1 MALAGAEILLL
12 KGKSDVVVKKI
23 AVTSEQ
29 ITFGNHPLNTV
40 RVHQEQVERLHCRIA
55 LNKANVVELTNLSKL
70 CPVRVNGETVTKKV
84 QLKDGDLFAVAGCQF
99 RWSYDVTSSNKVSKK
114 RGSTKHFTRKHSAD
128 DLSYAVA
135 KPQTRKTKV
144 LFEFSRHRRTIH
156 SLQSVLD
163 QHEATHGKKRLQTPA
178 KPPAEMLQVASHE
191 EYEKENTPVKNT
203 VNTPKKNQQLNTSSV
218 MILSYTPLQ
227 SEKERRHVGCKT
239 PNVADKPVRLVQT
252 PLVSTS
258 MLGSPM
264 NVSKGGDSMYLVD
277 LTTPTSK
284 SVSRSN
290 ASSAVS
296 GAKGRL
302 LGTINLVSPSPK
314 STTPVSIRG
323 RNGSALLKSAI
334 KNAHI
339 TKGSMCGTPNTPKLS
354 ARNKLLA
361 RSGCKSADRQST
373 HTRIVP
379 GNSIKKDLMKKMTAE
394 DPSKDPFAN
403 EDAPRNTDPSIDL
416 TEDCIDNELPV
427 AVDTLCSE
435 QIVPPTLSDVPAFDI
450 EAVIKKPNF
459 TRQIRCSNFSDITP
473 DASYTENNADIETN
487 ENQTQEHRENTIIAS
502 WSVESELKTVSD
514 RPIVKTTE
522 RKSYTPFAHKPLLS
536 ERSKR
541 ATIGHFGNNVYQT
554 LVVSPVSVTEFKPD
568 SSQRIL
574 IEPVPANDNEGV
586 CDEQALLE
594 SPNDDD
600 AAFVDDYD
608 EDELLKSDSE
618 SFQSSK
624 KINAEFNVPAS
635 PHLRVSLRDTRK
647 FIGSAFTSLN
657 TSRPQLDLTA
667 EIDESLIVNDDD
679 DDEDIINQ
687 KYDLTHLGEGAG
699 IVASKDEMT
708 QCVQRRSS
716 ETSSIIDKS
725 KEATLR
731 AAERIDLESDDE
743 IDNETSYSS
752 MNVSSTNQDDELM
765 DGITLIPPTPPNEG
779 EHDSSYEDNME
790 PCRSLSEIE
799 ENICGDSIN
808 KIIDSSISS
817 ASLEIDRET
826 SAGLT
831 MVRNQSAIEIMK
843 PVLISESANNTIEA
857 SFPEAIVEVDRESS
871 VAQTMDQKHSE
882 IEIVEFKPNSDSA
895 NENVDSNLTPAAVE
909 VDRESLAGQ
918 KMDQSQSEIEVVESE
933 LAGQKMDQ
941 SQSEIEV
948 VESELISDSANK
960 SNGASV
966 TEPAVKV
973 DRESLAGQKM
983 DQSQSEIEV
992 VESELISDSA
1002 NKSIGANFI
1011 EPAVEIYQGSL
1022 AGQKMDQSQ
1031 SEIEVVE
1038 SELISDSANK
1048 SIGASFIEPAV
1059 EIDRESL
1066 AGQKMDQ
1073 SQSEI
1078 EVVESELISD
1088 SANKSI
1094 GASFIEPAVEI
1105 DRESLAGQ
1113 KMDQS
1118 QPEIEVVESELISDS
1133 ANKSNGASVT
1143 EPAVEIDRGSLA
1155 GQKMDQSQS
1164 EIEVVESEL
1173 AGQKMDQSQSGI
1185 EVVESELI
1193 SDSANKS
1200 IGASFIEPAV
1210 EIDRGSLAGQKM
1222 DQSQSEIEVVESE
1235 LISVSANKSIGASFI
1250 EPAVEIDRGSLAGQ
1264 KMDQSQSEIEVVES
1278 ELISDSANK
1287 NIGASFIEPA
1297 VEIDRGSLAG
1307 QKMDQ
1312 SQSEIKVV
1320 ESELAG
1326 QKMDQSQSGIEV
1338 VESELISD
1346 SANKSIGA
1354 NFIEPAVEIDR
1365 ESLAGQKMDQSQ
1377 PEIEVVESE
1386 LISDSANKSN
1396 GASVTE
1402 PAVKVDRESLA
1413 GQKMDQS
1420 QSEIEVVES
1429 ELAGQKMDQ
1438 SQSGI
1443 EVVESELISDSAN
1456 KSIGASFIEPA
1467 VEIDRESLA
1476 GQKMEQSQS
1485 EIEVVESELISFSAN
1500 KSIGASFIEPAV
1512 EIDRGS
1518 LAGQK
1523 MDQSQSEIEVVES
1536 ELISDSANKNIGAS
1550 FIEPAVE
1557 IDRGSL
1563 AGQKM
1568 DQSQSEIEVVESELA
1583 GQKMDQS
1590 QSGIEVVE
1598 SELISDSAN
1607 KSIGANFI
1615 EPAVE
1620 IDRESLAGQ
1629 KMDQSQPEIEVV
1641 ESELISD
1648 SANKSNGASV
1658 TEPAVKVDRESLA
1671 GQKMDQSQSEIEVV
1685 ESELISDSA
1694 NKSIGASFI
1703 EPAVEID
1710 RGSLAGQKMD
1720 QSQSEIEVVE
1730 SELAGQKM
1738 DQSQSEIEV
1747 VESELISD
1755 SANKSIGANFIELA
1769 VEIDRE
1775 SLAGQKMDQS
1785 QSEIEVVESEL
1796 ISDSANKSIG
1806 ANFIEPAVEID
1817 RESLARQK
1825 MDQRQSEIEIV
1836 ESKPNSDST
1845 NENVDSS
1852 LMPAAVEVDQELS
1865 VAQMMDQTHSETE
1878 VVESEPNSNSCY
1890 ETVDSRFAPGNVAVD
1905 LQSSAL
1911 VVTAA
1916 SSPSDKIINIT
1927 KKRKLF
1933 SKTDPLTLI
1942 INTDSPPQRLLES
1955 KYPEYV
1961 IENRAVSGKQK
1972 NKKDDTFTLNSSPKK
1987 SPIQR
1992 RQLPSRAARNRIV
2005 TLSEEELAGKSPK
2018 VKYCKPKNNTLSD
2031 SSSNN
2036 DFMKLDEKRKI
2047 IFNDIVDIKEFN
2059 SPNIEGDIIK
2069 KTKTRRVKDLNENPQ
2084 KDINPLT
2091 KEGHEEPAEFI
2102 QPLKDNAVTSTPRGS
2117 TKLDLNS
2124 TKTKICM
2131 PPESPAIRRTR
2142 RMGTVLVDSPV
2153 LLTPSSTSAELSVD
2167 TKELAVQDKILE
2179 ESSQVLTPNS
2189 GKSNQTKTRS
2199 TRSRKQLTVPGVT
2212 KISEEFIYNVKEP
2225 NTNNVS
2231 SEKSANKAKEGIEND
2246 DKTQEDTQLHEELP
2260 KKKGR
2265 KGKQTPIRSAKL
2277 DLKESLEEE
2286 IEKTNIDMQNLKP
2299 ESPKKVGRKR
2309 RAKDAGSTE
2318 VKDLE
2323 PEYLYEQRTSKQA
2336 KHYEK
2341 SEEPDLVHN
2350 STTEKQS
2357 ETNIPKKR
2365 GNKKKIPHEETV
2377 DTKEKQTTKE
2387 ETNHTPAKEQHF
2399 ESKPPAKKGRT
2410 LKRDTYKDEP
2420 AVTEK
2425 SRLAVAK
2432 SDRLSEGEPK
2442 EERTDKSNLEEEL
2455 PRKRGRKKKIAENV
2469 SVELTIECPADAE
2482 SKGEN
2487 LKADTAVEDL
2497 PKKRGRKMKMVQDE
2511 PIETKK
2517 IQSAKQKTIDPIQ
2530 EKAGDEIDQ
2539 QDTKKRGKTS
2549 KKQVGP
2555 SPGKSSTEPN
2565 VMNAENGVRT
2575 RSRRAKQAV

>member
-948 VESELISDSANK
+948 VESELAGQKMDQSQSEIEVVESELISDSANK

-1297 VEIDRGSLAG
+1297 VEIDR
-1307 QKMDQ
+1307 
-1312 SQSEIKVV
+1312 
-1320 ESELAG
+1320 
-1326 QKMDQSQSGIEV
+1326 
-1338 VESELISD
+1338 
-1346 SANKSIGA
+1346 
-1354 NFIEPAVEIDR
+1354 
-1365 ESLAGQKMDQSQ
+1365 
-1377 PEIEVVESE
+1377 
-1386 LISDSANKSN
+1386 
-1396 GASVTE
+1396 
-1402 PAVKVDRESLA
+1402 ESLA

-1420 QSEIEVVES
+1420 QSE
-1429 ELAGQKMDQ
+1429 
-1438 SQSGI
+1438 I

>member
-909 VDRESLAGQ
+909 V
-918 KMDQSQSEIEVVESE
+918 
-933 LAGQKMDQ
+933 
-941 SQSEIEV
+941 
-948 VESELISDSANK
+948 
-960 SNGASV
+960 
-966 TEPAVKV
+966 
-973 DRESLAGQKM
+973 
-983 DQSQSEIEV
+983 
-992 VESELISDSA
+992 
-1002 NKSIGANFI
+1002 
-1011 EPAVEIYQGSL
+1011 
-1022 AGQKMDQSQ
+1022 
-1031 SEIEVVE
+1031 
-1038 SELISDSANK
+1038 
-1048 SIGASFIEPAV
+1048 
-1059 EIDRESL
+1059 
-1066 AGQKMDQ
+1066 
-1073 SQSEI
+1073 
-1078 EVVESELISD
+1078 
-1088 SANKSI
+1088 
-1094 GASFIEPAVEI
+1094 
-1105 DRESLAGQ
+1105 
-1113 KMDQS
+1113 
-1118 QPEIEVVESELISDS
+1118 
-1133 ANKSNGASVT
+1133 
-1143 EPAVEIDRGSLA
+1143 DRGSLA

>member
-948 VESELISDSANK
+948 VESELAGQKMDQSQSEIEVVESELISDSANK

-983 DQSQSEIEV
+983 DQSQSE
-992 VESELISDSA
+992 
-1002 NKSIGANFI
+1002 
-1011 EPAVEIYQGSL
+1011 
-1022 AGQKMDQSQ
+1022 
-1031 SEIEVVE
+1031 
-1038 SELISDSANK
+1038 
-1048 SIGASFIEPAV
+1048 
-1059 EIDRESL
+1059 
-1066 AGQKMDQ
+1066 
-1073 SQSEI
+1073 
-1078 EVVESELISD
+1078 
-1088 SANKSI
+1088 
-1094 GASFIEPAVEI
+1094 
-1105 DRESLAGQ
+1105 
-1113 KMDQS
+1113 
-1118 QPEIEVVESELISDS
+1118 
-1133 ANKSNGASVT
+1133 
-1143 EPAVEIDRGSLA
+1143 
-1155 GQKMDQSQS
+1155 
-1164 EIEVVESEL
+1164 
-1173 AGQKMDQSQSGI
+1173 I

>member
-918 KMDQSQSEIEVVESE
+918 KMDQSQSE
-933 LAGQKMDQ
+933 
-941 SQSEIEV
+941 
-948 VESELISDSANK
+948 
-960 SNGASV
+960 
-966 TEPAVKV
+966 
-973 DRESLAGQKM
+973 
-983 DQSQSEIEV
+983 
-992 VESELISDSA
+992 
-1002 NKSIGANFI
+1002 
-1011 EPAVEIYQGSL
+1011 
-1022 AGQKMDQSQ
+1022 
-1031 SEIEVVE
+1031 
-1038 SELISDSANK
+1038 
-1048 SIGASFIEPAV
+1048 
-1059 EIDRESL
+1059 
-1066 AGQKMDQ
+1066 
-1073 SQSEI
+1073 
-1078 EVVESELISD
+1078 
-1088 SANKSI
+1088 
-1094 GASFIEPAVEI
+1094 
-1105 DRESLAGQ
+1105 
-1113 KMDQS
+1113 
-1118 QPEIEVVESELISDS
+1118 
-1133 ANKSNGASVT
+1133 
-1143 EPAVEIDRGSLA
+1143 
-1155 GQKMDQSQS
+1155 
-1164 EIEVVESEL
+1164 
-1173 AGQKMDQSQSGI
+1173 I

>member
-948 VESELISDSANK
+948 VESELAGQKMDQSQSEIEVVESELISDSANK

-1620 IDRESLAGQ
+1620 IDRES
-1629 KMDQSQPEIEVV
+1629 
-1641 ESELISD
+1641 
-1648 SANKSNGASV
+1648 
-1658 TEPAVKVDRESLA
+1658 
-1671 GQKMDQSQSEIEVV
+1671 
-1685 ESELISDSA
+1685 
-1694 NKSIGASFI
+1694 
-1703 EPAVEID
+1703 
-1710 RGSLAGQKMD
+1710 
-1720 QSQSEIEVVE
+1720 
-1730 SELAGQKM
+1730 LAGQKM

>member
-948 VESELISDSANK
+948 VESELAGQKMDQSQSEIEVVESELISDSANK

-1500 KSIGASFIEPAV
+1500 KSIGAS
-1512 EIDRGS
+1512 
-1518 LAGQK
+1518 
-1523 MDQSQSEIEVVES
+1523 
-1536 ELISDSANKNIGAS
+1536 
-1550 FIEPAVE
+1550 
-1557 IDRGSL
+1557 
-1563 AGQKM
+1563 
-1568 DQSQSEIEVVESELA
+1568 
-1583 GQKMDQS
+1583 
-1590 QSGIEVVE
+1590 
-1598 SELISDSAN
+1598 
-1607 KSIGANFI
+1607 FI

>member
-948 VESELISDSANK
+948 VESELAGQKMDQSQSEIEVVESELISDSANK

-1222 DQSQSEIEVVESE
+1222 DQSQSE
-1235 LISVSANKSIGASFI
+1235 
-1250 EPAVEIDRGSLAGQ
+1250 
-1264 KMDQSQSEIEVVES
+1264 
-1278 ELISDSANK
+1278 
-1287 NIGASFIEPA
+1287 
-1297 VEIDRGSLAG
+1297 
-1307 QKMDQ
+1307 
-1312 SQSEIKVV
+1312 
-1320 ESELAG
+1320 
-1326 QKMDQSQSGIEV
+1326 IEV

>member
-948 VESELISDSANK
+948 VESELAGQKMDQSQSEIEVVESELISDSANK

-1200 IGASFIEPAV
+1200 IGAS
-1210 EIDRGSLAGQKM
+1210 
-1222 DQSQSEIEVVESE
+1222 
-1235 LISVSANKSIGASFI
+1235 
-1250 EPAVEIDRGSLAGQ
+1250 
-1264 KMDQSQSEIEVVES
+1264 
-1278 ELISDSANK
+1278 
-1287 NIGASFIEPA
+1287 
-1297 VEIDRGSLAG
+1297 
-1307 QKMDQ
+1307 
-1312 SQSEIKVV
+1312 
-1320 ESELAG
+1320 
-1326 QKMDQSQSGIEV
+1326 
-1338 VESELISD
+1338 
-1346 SANKSIGA
+1346 
-1354 NFIEPAVEIDR
+1354 FIEPAVEIDR

>member
-948 VESELISDSANK
+948 VESELAGQKMDQSQSEIEVVESELISDSANK

-1143 EPAVEIDRGSLA
+1143 
-1155 GQKMDQSQS
+1155 
-1164 EIEVVESEL
+1164 
-1173 AGQKMDQSQSGI
+1173 
-1185 EVVESELI
+1185 
-1193 SDSANKS
+1193 
-1200 IGASFIEPAV
+1200 
-1210 EIDRGSLAGQKM
+1210 
-1222 DQSQSEIEVVESE
+1222 
-1235 LISVSANKSIGASFI
+1235 
-1250 EPAVEIDRGSLAGQ
+1250 
-1264 KMDQSQSEIEVVES
+1264 
-1278 ELISDSANK
+1278 
-1287 NIGASFIEPA
+1287 
-1297 VEIDRGSLAG
+1297 
-1307 QKMDQ
+1307 
-1312 SQSEIKVV
+1312 
-1320 ESELAG
+1320 
-1326 QKMDQSQSGIEV
+1326 
-1338 VESELISD
+1338 
-1346 SANKSIGA
+1346 
-1354 NFIEPAVEIDR
+1354 EPAVEIDR

>member
-948 VESELISDSANK
+948 VESELAGQKMDQSQSEIEVVESELISDSANK

-1235 LISVSANKSIGASFI
+1235 LISVSANKSIGAS
-1250 EPAVEIDRGSLAGQ
+1250 
-1264 KMDQSQSEIEVVES
+1264 
-1278 ELISDSANK
+1278 
-1287 NIGASFIEPA
+1287 
-1297 VEIDRGSLAG
+1297 
-1307 QKMDQ
+1307 
-1312 SQSEIKVV
+1312 
-1320 ESELAG
+1320 
-1326 QKMDQSQSGIEV
+1326 
-1338 VESELISD
+1338 
-1346 SANKSIGA
+1346 
-1354 NFIEPAVEIDR
+1354 FIEPAVEIDR

>member
-948 VESELISDSANK
+948 VESELAGQKMDQSQSEIEVVESELISDSANK

-1467 VEIDRESLA
+1467 VEIDR
-1476 GQKMEQSQS
+1476 
-1485 EIEVVESELISFSAN
+1485 
-1500 KSIGASFIEPAV
+1500 
-1512 EIDRGS
+1512 GS

-1523 MDQSQSEIEVVES
+1523 MDQSQSE
-1536 ELISDSANKNIGAS
+1536 
-1550 FIEPAVE
+1550 
-1557 IDRGSL
+1557 
-1563 AGQKM
+1563 
-1568 DQSQSEIEVVESELA
+1568 
-1583 GQKMDQS
+1583 
-1590 QSGIEVVE
+1590 IEVVE

>member
-948 VESELISDSANK
+948 VESELAGQKMDQSQSEIEVVESELISDSANK

-1297 VEIDRGSLAG
+1297 VEI
-1307 QKMDQ
+1307 
-1312 SQSEIKVV
+1312 
-1320 ESELAG
+1320 
-1326 QKMDQSQSGIEV
+1326 
-1338 VESELISD
+1338 
-1346 SANKSIGA
+1346 
-1354 NFIEPAVEIDR
+1354 
-1365 ESLAGQKMDQSQ
+1365 
-1377 PEIEVVESE
+1377 
-1386 LISDSANKSN
+1386 
-1396 GASVTE
+1396 
-1402 PAVKVDRESLA
+1402 DRESLA